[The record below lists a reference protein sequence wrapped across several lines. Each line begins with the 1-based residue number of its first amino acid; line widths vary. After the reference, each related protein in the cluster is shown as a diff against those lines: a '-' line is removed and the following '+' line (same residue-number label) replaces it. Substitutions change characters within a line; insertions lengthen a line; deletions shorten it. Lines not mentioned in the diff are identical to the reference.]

1 MTSRKL
7 KKKLY
12 EHPFL
17 ADRCFALSNAQAS
30 TLIAE
35 QGYPDIGRIVA
46 RAKSK
51 VDWPPESWAELDAL
65 VAARSRAG
73 LISPARPAR
82 TVRFPVRFAVICLI
96 LLMLAGF
103 FSFVPAGRALAE
115 QIYDAVIYLIDNL
128 LVIEVPESIG
138 NRSEFGVVI
147 PENVRDA
154 IAGSEQTQDISPSV
168 IRDETI
174 DAFIAATGHSPIVL
188 SQDWLTLQTVEYSAD
203 DTAGCVL
210 IIQYDSDRGT
220 LVTTTQMWDLSIDM
234 YAFSNNGSF
243 KQYVAPSGVIVYYT
257 TDAVDH
263 SIYTTAVIDGTVLI
277 ICAEEDADIEQILEL
292 YDAF

>member
-7 KKKLY
+7 KKKLH

-30 TLIAE
+30 SLIAE
-35 QGYPDIGRIVA
+35 HGYPNIERIIV

-51 VDWPPESWAELDAL
+51 MDWPPESWAELDAL

-73 LISPARPAR
+73 QMSHARPAR
-82 TVRFPVRFAVICLI
+82 TVRFSARFAVICLI

-103 FSFVPAGRALAE
+103 FGFVPAGRALAE
-115 QIYDAVIYLIDNL
+115 QIYSAVMYLIDNL

-138 NRSEFGVVI
+138 NRSEFGAEI

-154 IAGSEQTQDISPSV
+154 IAGSEQTQDANPTV
-168 IRDETI
+168 IEDETI
-174 DAFIAATGHSPIVL
+174 DAFIAATGRSPIVL

-210 IIQYDSDRGT
+210 VIQYGSDRGAP
-220 LVTTTQMWDLSIDM
+220 VTTTQMWDISVDM
-234 YAFSNNGSF
+234 FASSNNGSF
-243 KQYVAPSGVIVYYT
+243 KQYAAPSGVTVYYT

-263 SIYTTAVIDGTVLI
+263 SIYSTAVIDGTVLI
-277 ICAEEDADIEQILEL
+277 ICAEEDVGIEQVLKL